1 MNSNFK
7 LIVAFILF
15 SFASV
20 ATTKADVIDEVATF
34 LKSGNTKGV
43 SQYFAAKIEL
53 TILAEEDEYQ
63 KNEAEN
69 VLKGFLSK
77 YTPTSIKIIHKI
89 TSNPNYRF
97 AVLNLNTS
105 GGSFRTSISLKNI
118 SGKFLIT
125 EMRIEEESN

>member
-7 LIVAFILF
+7 LIVAFIFF
-15 SFASV
+15 SFASG
-20 ATTKADVIDEVATF
+20 ATARADVIDDVAAL

-43 SQYFAAKIEL
+43 SQYFAPKLEL
-53 TILAEEDEYQ
+53 TILADEDEYQ
-63 KNEAEN
+63 KNEAESI
-69 VLKGFLSK
+69 LRGFFTK
-77 YTPTSIKIIHKI
+77 YPPTSIKIIHKI

-97 AVLNLNTS
+97 AVLNLGT
-105 GGSFRTSISLKNI
+105 GGGNFRTSISLKNI